1 MVSLR
6 RLFLDLFGRGGL
18 RQGVDIDDHFLPPF
32 SEHLFVVLPHL
43 LFGDADALVLAVDA
57 LADPRA
63 PDPRVEAFA
72 VVLHAGGFRAVAAP
86 RVEDGALALDRLV
99 LGSKSVRVF
108 FNRLLEHLLANV
120 ARVVGVVAVLAVTA
134 RPAGHV
140 LGKTLAVQLEALAGL
155 AATGPGRDLL
165 SLADSLL

>member
-1 MVSLR
+1 M
-6 RLFLDLFGRGGL
+6 DLFGRGGL
-18 RQGVDIDDHFLPPF
+18 RQGIDIDDHLFPSF
-32 SEHLFVVLPHL
+32 SKHFFVILPHL

-72 VVLHAGGFRAVAAP
+72 VVLHAGGFRAVAAS
-86 RVEDGALALDRLV
+86 RVKDGGLAFDRLV
-99 LGSKSVRVF
+99 LGSESVRIF
-108 FNRLLEHLLANV
+108 LNGLLEDLLANV
-120 ARVVGVVAVLAVTA
+120 AGVVGVVAVLAVTP

-140 LGKTLAVQLEALAGL
+140 LGKALAVELEALAGL

-165 SLADSLL
+165 SFADSFL